1 MTPIRE
7 KILQMSRD
15 VKKSGLQP
23 KLLFIGG
30 TYMEDL
36 TEDLRES
43 GVYVTSEIRSVT
55 VYGMTLVNGG
65 SSNVLAI
72 IGDGLA

>member
-1 MTPIRE
+1 
-7 KILQMSRD
+7 
-15 VKKSGLQP
+15 
-23 KLLFIGG
+23 
-30 TYMEDL
+30 
-36 TEDLRES
+36 
-43 GVYVTSEIRSVT
+43 VTSEIRSVT